1 MVHSHSNLCLLCLAL
16 APLGAHAAAATDT
29 RPPPDSAAALTQ
41 PLSKE
46 KIHVDCAEGKV
57 DYKTHVMVCRNI
69 VISQGNTQVR
79 ADHARGTGGLN
90 FENSRWTFAG
100 NVQIDAPPRGSLRS
114 DQATV
119 EFRDN
124 RIAGATITGSP
135 AEFQQQRADDLGMEK
150 GHADQ
155 IVYDVDQGT
164 VLLTRDAWISD
175 GHNEMSAPSIAYS
188 IREQKVL
195 ASSAGASQGVHIT
208 ITPQAAPKRAPP
220 NSAPP
225 KPAPPNSAAPNSAA
239 PNSAAPKPAPPKPAP
254 PNEGAPGSAQDETAA
269 GAAHSSSAPP
279 PPAQTPS
286 AGAGAKTSVPPPPGH
301 YSALPGPRPRFRGD
315 RYALDAYLYDK
326 AAGSSFGLRQAARRP
341 SPRDGGEQLLPAIH
355 S

>member
-1 MVHSHSNLCLLCLAL
+1 MAPSRNSLRFLCLAL
-16 APLGAHAAAATDT
+16 APLGAHAAAADT
-29 RPPPDSAAALTQ
+29 TPPHGAASLSQ
-41 PLSKE
+41 PLDSQQ
-46 KIHVDCAEGKV
+46 KIHVDCASGKV
-57 DYKTHVMVCRNI
+57 DYKSHVMICRNI
-69 VISQGNTQVR
+69 VISQGSTRVR

-90 FENSRWTFAG
+90 FQDSRWTFAG

-135 AEFQQQRADDLGMEK
+135 AQFEQQRADDLGTEK

-164 VLLTRDAWISD
+164 VLLTKDAWISD

-208 ITPQAAPKRAPP
+208 ITPQAVPKE
-220 NSAPP
+220 APP
-225 KPAPPNSAAPNSAA
+225 KQGPPDLVPSQDKGATARPRSSGTPPAPAQT
-239 PNSAAPKPAPPKPAP
+239 PPS
-254 PNEGAPGSAQDETAA
+254 GA
-269 GAAHSSSAPP
+269 GAKAPSPP
-279 PPAQTPS
+279 PPARS
-286 AGAGAKTSVPPPPGH
+286 
-301 YSALPGPRPRFRGD
+301 
-315 RYALDAYLYDK
+315 
-326 AAGSSFGLRQAARRP
+326 
-341 SPRDGGEQLLPAIH
+341 
-355 S
+355 